1 MAGAN
6 FCHSPSLPTATWT
19 GEVAVANI
27 PYGAMAGWCDPL
39 TPGTSPAMVQR
50 VPWNACTPT
59 TPASREVRTTRPRPV
74 RIRSCSAASTPYAR
88 FMPASRSAIGTPT
101 LVGSLTPVR
110 LISPPS
116 PWAIWS

>member
-1 MAGAN
+1 M
-6 FCHSPSLPTATWT
+6 
-19 GEVAVANI
+19 

-39 TPGTSPAMVQR
+39 RPGTSPAMVQR
-50 VPWNACTPT
+50 VPWKACTPT
-59 TPASREVRTTRPRPV
+59 MPASSEVRTTRPRPV
-74 RIRSCSAASTPYAR
+74 RVRSWSAARTPYAR

-101 LVGSLTPVR
+101 LVGSPTPVT